1 MPNRVFNI
9 ISSFSKLVKFGR
21 LHGVIQ
27 SNIGCDAHW
36 ERILCQDAHHAKPLF
51 DVLEYKE
58 ALRWTLSVRS
68 IDVRGWELHLRDPR
82 SKATQYSYLS
92 HNHSLI
98 QVCVDGDLLIV
109 KAMVERTQVDLES
122 RAGDG
127 RTALHEA
134 AVHGHL
140 PVVQYLCE
148 QRADKEARDVN
159 GGTPLR
165 WAAGN
170 GHRPVEE

>member
-1 MPNRVFNI
+1 MRY
-9 ISSFSKLVKFGR
+9 
-21 LHGVIQ
+21 
-27 SNIGCDAHW
+27 
-36 ERILCQDAHHAKPLF
+36 PL
-51 DVLEYKE
+51 
-58 ALRWTLSVRS
+58 S
-68 IDVRGWELHLRDPR
+68 RGNQI
-82 SKATQYSYLS
+82 KYMS
-92 HNHSLI
+92 HNESFVKVRKEGELDI
-98 QVCVDGDLLIV
+98 L